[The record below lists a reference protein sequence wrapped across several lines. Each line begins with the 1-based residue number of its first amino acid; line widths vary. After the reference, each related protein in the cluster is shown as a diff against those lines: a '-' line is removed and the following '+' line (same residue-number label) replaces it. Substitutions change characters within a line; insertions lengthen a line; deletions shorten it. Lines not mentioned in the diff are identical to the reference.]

1 MRHTST
7 LALLLCMAA
16 IARDH
21 KLPAGEAANEAI
33 SIAATVFDAEQ
44 LKQSVGAGFEEDYIV
59 LEVTLR
65 PKTASPYEVKLD
77 DFILRSEMSADHS
90 GPLLAGQIAGSGM
103 LIVRTDDPDS
113 GKRRGGL
120 TAGIGGGMI
129 GSANGSTG
137 ETRSA
142 EMKDDT
148 PAGTQLDVLKK
159 KILTEKPVTA
169 PVTGLLFFPMNVKE
183 KAKYLNLQCKTPAGI
198 LRIRFK

>member
-1 MRHTST
+1 MKR
-7 LALLLCMAA
+7 LFAIGLVLCLAA

-21 KLPAGEAANEAI
+21 KLPAGEAANEAV
-33 SIAATVFDAEQ
+33 SIAATVYDAEQ
-44 LKQSVGAGFEEDYIV
+44 LKQSVGAGFEQDYIV

-65 PKTASPYEVKLD
+65 PKTPVPYEVKLD

-103 LIVRTDDPDS
+103 LIVKTDDPGS
-113 GKRRGGL
+113 GKRKGGL

-129 GSANGSTG
+129 GSANGSAG

-148 PAGTQLDVLKK
+148 PAGSQLDILKK
-159 KILTEKPVTA
+159 KILVEKPVTA
-169 PVTGLLFFPMNVKE
+169 PVTGLLFFPLSAKE
-183 KAKYLNLQCKTPAGI
+183 KVKYINLQCTTPAGT
-198 LRIRFK
+198 LRIRLK

>member
-1 MRHTST
+1 MKHTST

-16 IARDH
+16 TARDH
-21 KLPAGEAANEAI
+21 KLPAGEATNEAV

-44 LKQSVGAGFEEDYIV
+44 IKQSAGPGFEADYIV
-59 LEVTLR
+59 LEVTLS

-148 PAGTQLDVLKK
+148 PAGTQLDVLRK
-159 KILTEKPVTA
+159 KILAEKPVTA

-183 KAKYLNLQCKTPAGI
+183 KAKYLNLQCRTPAGI